1 MKILFFS
8 DIHFHDIHRFSI
20 MTDKGFTTREL
31 EHLSCADDIEKICK
45 NELIDKIVFGGDLYY
60 TVGNNISCQT
70 QTAVTKFFERL
81 LNLNIP
87 IDLLVGNHDLSMNT
101 NTYSIHKLIP
111 YKHWPNFNVY
121 DEPKEVD
128 NFIYMPF
135 CTSDEYAE
143 SFLQNIEDKANK
155 IVFSHLEIKN
165 FELGN
170 GLFTKKGVDLNLLKQ
185 FKMVLQGHYHCGGKL
200 AKNIQISGSTQRLS
214 FKDHGISRNNIILY
228 DTDSNKIERRSF
240 NCPDWLV
247 FDDNN
252 IEEVLNIDNNNYV
265 KVDVTMDILLTDEI
279 KEKLK
284 NVLKTDIHIDLT
296 RIKTNKEIK
305 EELDDKEDEKG
316 ILTQFIM
323 KSDNSPEQKEQ
334 LVEEGNNL
342 IERAKK

>member
-8 DIHFHDIHRFSI
+8 DIHFHHTHRFSI

-45 NELIDKIVFGGDLYY
+45 SEQIDKIVFGGDLWGP
-60 TVGNNISCQT
+60 VGDSISCQT

-101 NTYSIHKLIP
+101 NNYSIHKLIP
-111 YKHWPNFNVY
+111 YKYWPNFTVY
-121 DEPKEVD
+121 DSPTIKD
-128 NFIYMPF
+128 DFIYMPY

-143 SFLQNIEDKANK
+143 SFLQEVKDKSNK

-170 GLFTKKGVDLNLLKQ
+170 GLFTKKGVDLNLLKE
-185 FKMVLQGHYHCGGKL
+185 FKMVLQGHYHCGGNL
-200 AKNIQISGSTQRLS
+200 AKNIKISGSTQRLS
-214 FKDHGISRNNIILY
+214 FKDHGIARNNIILY
-228 DTDSNKIERRSF
+228 DTNSNKIERKSF
-240 NCPDWLV
+240 NCPDWLT
-247 FDDNN
+247 FTDDN
-252 IEEVLNIDNNNYV
+252 IEDILKIDNNNYV
-265 KVDVTMDILLTDEI
+265 KVEVTMDILLTDKI

-284 NVLKTDIHIDLT
+284 QVLKTDIHIDLT
-296 RIKTNKEIK
+296 RIKANKIVEEDIK
-305 EELDDKEDEKG
+305 TEDEKD
-316 ILTQFIM
+316 ILAQFIA
-323 KSDNSPEQKEQ
+323 KSDNSNEQKEA
-334 LVEEGNNL
+334 LMEAGNNL

>member
-8 DIHFHDIHRFSI
+8 DIHFHHTHRFSE
-20 MTDKGFTTREL
+20 MTEYGFTTREL
-31 EHLSCADDIEKICK
+31 EHISCADTIIKLCK
-45 NELIDKIVFGGDLYY
+45 SKNIDKIVFGGDLFGP
-60 TVGNNISCQT
+60 VGDNISCQT
-70 QTAVTKFFERL
+70 QTAVTKFFTKL
-81 LNLNIP
+81 IDLNIP
-87 IDLLVGNHDLSMNT
+87 VDLLVGNHDLSMNT
-101 NTYSIHKLIP
+101 NNYNIHKLIC
-111 YKHWPNFNVY
+111 YKQWPNFNVY
-121 DEPKEVD
+121 ETPTAIN

-143 SFLQNIEDKANK
+143 NFLQNIEDKANK

-165 FELGN
+165 FELGS

-228 DTDSNKIERRSF
+228 DTDSNKIERYSF
-240 NCPDWLV
+240 ECPDWLV